1 MEKEREKE
9 RKREREGWRTSS
21 MTLSGNIRAYSC
33 SAVYSAFS
41 YLIANCHL

>member
-1 MEKEREKE
+1 MKEVREKGK
-9 RKREREGWRTSS
+9 KREGE
-21 MTLSGNIRAYSC
+21 MENFEHDLIRASSC